1 MKKICLSV
9 FLLMCAAAMSVMP
22 VLAQPGQTEFVP
34 VNELPAA
41 EQLPAAP
48 LVIAAYAFVWLAF
61 LAYVFMTWR
70 KVGKVEADIGA
81 LSAQLAK
88 RRP

>member
-1 MKKICLSV
+1 MKKISVVV
-9 FLLMCAAAMSVMP
+9 FLLLNAAA
-22 VLAQPGQTEFVP
+22 VLAQPGQTEFIP
-34 VNELPAA
+34 VDELPAA

-70 KVGKVEADIGA
+70 KVGKVEAEIGA